1 MPNQWEWVE
10 KPPLGGMDASAMSK
24 LFRNQE
30 TSGVDSLSR
39 ETLQNSWDAA
49 ESPEGFRMVF
59 RFEEFSGPN
68 KKLVADALKLRSL
81 DEYEQNVRPMDFGK
95 KNALKDLE
103 DLSKPLR
110 ILYVEDYGA
119 HGLRGPIA
127 WKSKSELFKAIY
139 DIGSSDKNASAG
151 GSYGFGKSAMFINS
165 RIYCVVAY
173 SAFASGYSRPG
184 NSAEVDSA
192 SRRLIGF
199 AWWKG
204 HSQGTREYDG
214 RGMLANGSVP
224 FEDAEADALAVL
236 MKIPVRNPKVAA
248 ERGTT
253 FAIIDH
259 SVDPDELMDSL
270 ETNWWPAIE
279 RHGLKI
285 EVYVNGK
292 PRTPNPARL
301 ADIQPYRRAY
311 RVAMGEEAGP
321 GEWKWSAETAP
332 PLEAFGEIQPGR
344 LSIVRL
350 NPNNIQE
357 GMDGAQGAKVAL
369 VRKPHMVVSYQAY
382 PSSHILRGAYVAS
395 EAVDDRGTEENE
407 LLRLAENAAHDR
419 WSKKV
424 ETDAQDRRPWQLAGI
439 VSERI
444 SQAVAQIRDALAE
457 ESIDDRVRSSLLAE
471 YLEVSGDGLGRS
483 NDVIDPPPRMFK
495 IERGE
500 VDLTPDPADPKKIK
514 IHQPVTITL
523 VSKRRK
529 SSRVAITASCVLVED
544 GGSGGTKIP
553 MELTDGE
560 TSPSFE
566 YRTTMTHATKIELI
580 ASSEAFDYRWSSR
593 VVIEPV
599 ILNGAGKTDE

>member
-1 MPNQWEWVE
+1 MPNKWEWVE

-49 ESPEGFRMVF
+49 ESKEGFRMVF
-59 RFEEFSGPN
+59 RFEEFSGPD
-68 KKLVADALKLRSL
+68 KKLVVDALNLRAL
-81 DEYEQNVRPMDFGK
+81 DEYERNVRPMDFVK
-95 KNALKDLE
+95 KNALKELE
-103 DLSKPLR
+103 DLNKPLR

-173 SAFASGYSRPG
+173 SAFESGYSRPD
-184 NSAEVDSA
+184 SPAEVDAA

-214 RGMLANGSVP
+214 RGMLANGNVP
-224 FEDAEADALAVL
+224 FEDADADALAVL
-236 MKIPVRNPKVAA
+236 MKIPVRNPKDRA

-259 SVDPDELMDSL
+259 SVEPDELMDSL
-270 ETNWWPAIE
+270 ESNWWPAIE

-292 PRTPNPARL
+292 ARTPNPNRL
-301 ADIQPYRRAY
+301 AELQPYRRAY
-311 RVAMGEEAGP
+311 RVAMGEEVGA
-321 GEWKWSAETAP
+321 GEWKWSAETTP

-344 LSIVRL
+344 LAIVRL

-357 GMDGAQGAKVAL
+357 GVDGAQGAKIAL
-369 VRKPHMVVSYQAY
+369 IRKPHMVVSYQAFQ
-382 PSSHILRGAYVAS
+382 SSHVLRGAYIAS
-395 EAVDDRGTEENE
+395 EAVSDQGTEENE

-444 SQAVAQIRDALAE
+444 SRAVTQIRNALAE
-457 ESIDDRVRSSLLAE
+457 EKTDDRVRSGLLAE
-471 YLEVSGDGLGRS
+471 YLEVSGDGLGRGR
-483 NDVIDPPPRMFK
+483 DIVDPPPRTFK

-500 VDLTPDPADPKKIK
+500 ADLYSDPADPTKIRV
-514 IHQPVTITL
+514 HQPVTITL
-523 VSKRRK
+523 VNKRRK
-529 SSRVAITASCVLVED
+529 STRVAITASCVLVED
-544 GGSGGTKIP
+544 GGSGGTKTP
-553 MELTDGE
+553 MELTDGVSAP
-560 TSPSFE
+560 TFE
-566 YRTTMTHATKIELI
+566 YRTTMTHATKIELT
-580 ASSEAFDYRWSSR
+580 ASSESFDCRWSSR
-593 VVIEPV
+593 VVFEPV
-599 ILNGAGKTDE
+599 ILNGAGKSDE

>member
-1 MPNQWEWVE
+1 MSRKWEWVE

-24 LFRNQE
+24 LFRNQD
-30 TSGVDSLSR
+30 TSGVDSLAR

-49 ESPEGFRMVF
+49 ESEEGFRMVF
-59 RFEEFSGPN
+59 RFEEYSGAN
-68 KKLVADALKLRSL
+68 KKLIVDALNLGAL
-81 DEYEQNVRPMDFGK
+81 DEYERNVRPMDFGK
-95 KNALKDLE
+95 KNALREYGDLA
-103 DLSKPLR
+103 KPLR

-165 RIYCVVAY
+165 KIYCVVAY
-173 SAFASGYSRPG
+173 SGFASGFQRPG
-184 NSAEVDSA
+184 KSDETDTA

-204 HSQGTREYDG
+204 HSQGTHEYDG
-214 RGMLANGSVP
+214 RGMLADGNVP
-224 FEDAEADALAVL
+224 FEDAEADALAVR
-236 MKIPVRNPKVAA
+236 MKISVRNPKNQA

-259 SVDPDELMDSL
+259 SVDPGELMKSL

-285 EVYVNGK
+285 EVHVNGER
-292 PRTPNPARL
+292 RTPDPARL
-301 ADIQPYRRAY
+301 AEIQPYRRAY
-311 RVAMGEEAGP
+311 RIAMGEEAGP
-321 GEWKWSAETAP
+321 GEWKWGAATDPS
-332 PLEAFGEIQPGR
+332 LEPFGDIKPGK

-350 NPNNIQE
+350 NPSSIP
-357 GMDGAQGAKVAL
+357 GGIDSALGAKVAL
-369 VRKPHMVVSYQAY
+369 IRKPHMVVSYQEF

-395 EAVDDRGTEENE
+395 EASDENGVEENE
-407 LLRLAENAAHDR
+407 LLRLSENAAHDR

-424 ETDAQDRRPWQLAGI
+424 ETDAEDRRPWQLAAI
-439 VSERI
+439 VGERI
-444 SQAVAQIRDALAE
+444 SQAVARIRDALAE
-457 ESIDDRVRSSLLAE
+457 ERVDDRVRSSLLAE
-471 YLEVSGDGLGRS
+471 YLEVAGDGLGRGAEI
-483 NDVIDPPPRMFK
+483 IDPPERTFK

-500 VDLTPDPADPKKIK
+500 ANLIPDPTDPTKIQVK
-514 IHQPVTITL
+514 QSVSVAL

-529 SSRVAITASCVLVED
+529 SSHVSITASCVLVED
-544 GGSGGTKIP
+544 GGSGGTKVP
-553 MELTDGE
+553 MELTDGAA
-560 TSPSFE
+560 SPAFE
-566 YRTTMTHATKIELI
+566 FRTTMTHATKVELI
-580 ASSEAFDYRWSSR
+580 ATSEPFDFRWSSR

-599 ILNGAGKTDE
+599 IMRKAGKSDE